1 MNNKKKR
8 YSKLVFL
15 ILFILIIIIICYF
28 FEVGK
33 MKFSNSDLSKVDV
46 SRYDDKN
53 QLVLKKAM
61 NTYSKINTSKN
72 NSIVNLLA
80 LSDLQYLEK
89 FEDATYDYDFL
100 LNRINTVSALDNMDF
115 VVSLGDLNSAV
126 ADKNISYSRLKTIT
140 DKFKRFDIPTLFVKG
155 NHDCYF
161 YSDPKG
167 DITPEE
173 YFEVTFKD
181 YNSSFMFNDNDRNAP
196 YYYVDI
202 EDKKTRVCVLNCF
215 SAGHYEQVINTEQ
228 LKFVTFGMLDF
239 TSKSKPEDW
248 TVVFFI
254 HTLIPTKIHN
264 EIVEGADSL
273 LDILHA
279 YKEGK
284 KYDSNLLSVDFSN
297 VKRANIAAIFTGHHH
312 FNYTIN
318 KNGIL
323 IIGIDTMKYSNERGD
338 TLNYSN
344 YDDFESDMSF
354 EILSIDTKNKI
365 IYSTKVGNGE
375 NRFWNY

>member
-1 MNNKKKR
+1 M
-8 YSKLVFL
+8 
-15 ILFILIIIIICYF
+15 
-28 FEVGK
+28 
-33 MKFSNSDLSKVDV
+33 
-46 SRYDDKN
+46 
-53 QLVLKKAM
+53 
-61 NTYSKINTSKN
+61 
-72 NSIVNLLA
+72 
-80 LSDLQYLEK
+80 
-89 FEDATYDYDFL
+89 
-100 LNRINTVSALDNMDF
+100 
-115 VVSLGDLNSAV
+115 
-126 ADKNISYSRLKTIT
+126 
-140 DKFKRFDIPTLFVKG
+140 
-155 NHDCYF
+155 
-161 YSDPKG
+161 
-167 DITPEE
+167 
-173 YFEVTFKD
+173 
-181 YNSSFMFNDNDRNAP
+181 
-196 YYYVDI
+196 
-202 EDKKTRVCVLNCF
+202 
-215 SAGHYEQVINTEQ
+215 
-228 LKFVTFGMLDF
+228 
-239 TSKSKPEDW
+239 
-248 TVVFFI
+248 FFI